1 MVRKEG
7 IILKIL
13 SIDTSSKICSVS
25 VLEDT
30 NVIIEKNIDD
40 SLTHSQKLMPM
51 IDDILNELNMKLTDF
66 DLFSC
71 SIGPGS
77 FTGVRIGVAT
87 VKAFCDVTNVPV
99 TSVSSLEGLA
109 YNVLSSNIENNANVV
124 CSLIDAK
131 NDNVYCG
138 IFKNEN
144 NKFIQLEDLCAKNIH
159 EVLDIIEK
167 HSSSPILFVGDGA
180 VYHKNLILNKFH
192 NSLFVEDELN
202 KETSVSIGI
211 AGFNKY
217 NKGIY
222 GDSNTISPLYLR
234 KSQAERA
241 LEGEK

>member
-1 MVRKEG
+1 M
-7 IILKIL
+7 KIL
-13 SIDTSSKICSVS
+13 SIDTSSKICSVA
-25 VLEDT
+25 VLEDN

-51 IDDILNELNMKLTDF
+51 IDNILNELNINLTDF

-71 SIGPGS
+71 SVGPGS
-77 FTGVRIGVAT
+77 FTGVRIGVST

-99 TSVSSLEGLA
+99 TSVSSLESLA
-109 YNVLSSNIENNANVV
+109 YNTLGSNSRSTSTIV

-138 IFKNEN
+138 IFNNE
-144 NKFIQLEDLCAKNIH
+144 FIQLEDLCAKNIN
-159 EVLDIIEK
+159 EILNLLNK
-167 HSSSPILFVGDGA
+167 YSSSTILFVGDGA
-180 VYHKNLILNKFH
+180 VYHKDLILEKFP

-202 KETSVSIGI
+202 KQTSVSIGI

-217 NKGIY
+217 NKGFY
-222 GDSNTISPLYLR
+222 GNSNSLSPLYLR

-241 LEGEK
+241 LEGEN

>member
-1 MVRKEG
+1 M
-7 IILKIL
+7 KIL
-13 SIDTSSKICSVS
+13 SIDTSSRICSVA
-25 VLEDT
+25 VLEDN

-51 IDDILNELNMKLTDF
+51 IDNILNELNMKLTDF

-71 SIGPGS
+71 SVGPGS
-77 FTGVRIGVAT
+77 FTGVRIGVST

-109 YNVLSSNIENNANVV
+109 YNTLSSNIESNSTIV

-138 IFKNEN
+138 IFKNESDE
-144 NKFIQLEDLCAKNIH
+144 FVQLEDLCAKNIN
-159 EVLDIIEK
+159 EVLNLLDK
-167 HSSSPILFVGDGA
+167 YSSSSILFVGDGA
-180 VYHKNLILNKFH
+180 VCHESLILGKFR

-202 KETSVSIGI
+202 KQTSVSIGI

-222 GDSNTISPLYLR
+222 GDSNSLSPLYLR

-241 LEGEK
+241 LEGEN

>member
-1 MVRKEG
+1 M
-7 IILKIL
+7 KIL

-25 VLEDT
+25 VLEDN

-51 IDDILNELNMKLTDF
+51 IDNILNELNMKLTDF

-71 SIGPGS
+71 SVGPGS
-77 FTGVRIGVAT
+77 FTGVRIGVST

-109 YNVLSSNIENNANVV
+109 YNTLSSNIESNSTIV

-138 IFKNEN
+138 IFRNESDE
-144 NKFIQLEDLCAKNIH
+144 FVQLEDLCAKNIN
-159 EVLDIIEK
+159 EVLNLLNK
-167 HSSSPILFVGDGA
+167 YSSSTILFVGDGA
-180 VYHKNLILNKFH
+180 VYHKDLILEKLS
-192 NSLFVEDELN
+192 NSTFVEDEFN
-202 KETSVSIGI
+202 KQTSVSIGI

-222 GDSNTISPLYLR
+222 GTSNSLSPLYLR

-241 LEGEK
+241 LEGEN

>member
-1 MVRKEG
+1 M
-7 IILKIL
+7 KIL
-13 SIDTSSKICSVS
+13 SIDTSSKICSVAI
-25 VLEDT
+25 LEDN

-51 IDDILNELNMKLTDF
+51 IDNILDELNMKLTDF

-71 SIGPGS
+71 SVGPGS
-77 FTGVRIGVAT
+77 FTGVRIGVST

-109 YNVLSSNIENNANVV
+109 YNTLSSNIESNSTIV

-138 IFKNEN
+138 VFKNESDE
-144 NKFIQLEDLCAKNIH
+144 FIQLEDLCAKSIN
-159 EVLDIIEK
+159 EVLNLLDK
-167 HSSSPILFVGDGA
+167 YSSSSILFVGDGA
-180 VYHKNLILNKFH
+180 VCHKSLILDKFR

-202 KETSVSIGI
+202 KQTSVSIGI

-222 GDSNTISPLYLR
+222 GDSNSLSPLYLR

-241 LEGEK
+241 LEGEN

>member
-1 MVRKEG
+1 M
-7 IILKIL
+7 KIL
-13 SIDTSSKICSVS
+13 SIDTSSKICSVA
-25 VLEDT
+25 VLEDN

-51 IDDILNELNMKLTDF
+51 IDNILNELNMKLTDF

-71 SIGPGS
+71 SVGPGS
-77 FTGVRIGVAT
+77 FTGVRIGVST

-109 YNVLSSNIENNANVV
+109 YNTLSSNIESNSTIV

-138 IFKNEN
+138 VFKNESDE
-144 NKFIQLEDLCAKNIH
+144 FVQLEDLCAKNIN
-159 EVLDIIEK
+159 EVLNLLDK
-167 HSSSPILFVGDGA
+167 YSSSSILFVGDGA
-180 VYHKNLILNKFH
+180 VCHKSLILDNFR

-202 KETSVSIGI
+202 KQTSVSIGI

-222 GDSNTISPLYLR
+222 GDSNSLSPLYLR

-241 LEGEK
+241 LEGEN

>member
-1 MVRKEG
+1 M
-7 IILKIL
+7 KIL

-30 NVIIEKNIDD
+30 NMIIEKNIDD
-40 SLTHSQKLMPM
+40 SITHSQKLMPM
-51 IDDILNELNMKLTDF
+51 IDCILNELNMKLTDF

-71 SIGPGS
+71 SVGPGS
-77 FTGVRIGVAT
+77 FTGVRIGVST
-87 VKAFCDVTNVPV
+87 IKAFCDVTNVPV

-109 YNVLSSNIENNANVV
+109 YNTLNSNIENNATTVV

-138 IFKNEN
+138 TFKNEN
-144 NKFIQLEDLCAKNIH
+144 NEFIELEDLCAKNING
-159 EVLDIIEK
+159 VLDILEK
-167 HSSSPILFVGDGA
+167 YSSSPILFVGDGA
-180 VYHKNLILNKFH
+180 VYHKDLILQKFS
-192 NSLFVEDELN
+192 NSLFVEYELN
-202 KETSVSIGI
+202 KQTSVSVGI

-222 GDSNTISPLYLR
+222 GNSNSLSPLYLR

-241 LEGEK
+241 LEGEN

>member
-1 MVRKEG
+1 M
-7 IILKIL
+7 KIL
-13 SIDTSSKICSVS
+13 SIDTSSKICSVA
-25 VLEDT
+25 VLEDN

-51 IDDILNELNMKLTDF
+51 IDNILNELNMKLTDF

-71 SIGPGS
+71 SVGPGS
-77 FTGVRIGVAT
+77 FTGVRIGVST

-109 YNVLSSNIENNANVV
+109 YNTLSSNIESNSTIV

-138 IFKNEN
+138 VFKNESDE
-144 NKFIQLEDLCAKNIH
+144 FVQLEDLCAKNIN
-159 EVLDIIEK
+159 EVLNLLDK
-167 HSSSPILFVGDGA
+167 YSSSSILFVGDGA
-180 VYHKNLILNKFH
+180 VCHKSLILDKFH

-202 KETSVSIGI
+202 KQTSVSIGI

-222 GDSNTISPLYLR
+222 GDSNSLSPLYLR

-241 LEGEK
+241 LEGEN